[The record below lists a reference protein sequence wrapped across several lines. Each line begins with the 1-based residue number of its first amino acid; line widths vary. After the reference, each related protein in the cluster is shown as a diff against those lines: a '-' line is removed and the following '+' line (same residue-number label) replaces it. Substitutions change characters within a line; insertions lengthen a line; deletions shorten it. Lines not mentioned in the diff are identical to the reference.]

1 MPHVDELAVKK
12 GNLIYIYKSAG
23 EGLLEQQ
30 VMASLAPGVLSPY
43 QLAYVNHISG
53 HP

>member
-12 GNLIYIYKSAG
+12 GNLMYIYKSAG

-30 VMASLAPGVLSPY
+30 VTASLAPGALLLY
-43 QLAYVNHISG
+43 QLGHVNHISG